1 MCCHHIQLPMLQVVV
16 SESSLTIACCQQFCW
31 ALSAGELHSSLGPQM
46 ELGRLGKVDFY
57 AFCANDVMDWQN
69 RRTDRTAVTSFHIS
83 IFVVEIPLFIF
94 RAAWESVWLFDGSRG
109 CHWESCNQQRPITP
123 NSPKKHKS
131 TKSCFNGF
139 NWNQN
144 GLQRTPVRFV
154 QLSSNSNLKE
164 HIFACEVI
172 GELHKMYSD
181 YCP

>member
-1 MCCHHIQLPMLQVVV
+1 M
-16 SESSLTIACCQQFCW
+16 SSLRASDGTGKTGQ
-31 ALSAGELHSSLGPQM
+31 
-46 ELGRLGKVDFY
+46 GRLLCFLCKCCEVHT
-57 AFCANDVMDWQN
+57 N
-69 RRTDRTAVTSFHIS
+69 RRTDRTAVTTFRMKK
-83 IFVVEIPLFIF
+83 FVVEIPLFIF

-144 GLQRTPVRFV
+144 GLQRTPVRVV

-164 HIFACEVI
+164 PSTNFCVRGNSCKSIDCCWLLIESLTVHLIQH
-172 GELHKMYSD
+172 LQ
-181 YCP
+181 